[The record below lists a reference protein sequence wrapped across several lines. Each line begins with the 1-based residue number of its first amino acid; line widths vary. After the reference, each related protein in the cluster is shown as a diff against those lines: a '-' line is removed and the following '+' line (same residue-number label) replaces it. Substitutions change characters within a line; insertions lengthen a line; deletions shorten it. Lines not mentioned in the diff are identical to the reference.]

1 MIMSSENQQGLM
13 SFVYSMSRLT
23 IDSQGKSCCSKII
36 LSTYK
41 NAYYDR
47 SCSYIFYQSLK
58 EIYDIKQTI

>member
-1 MIMSSENQQGLM
+1 MVKPSENQQVLM
-13 SFVYSMSRLT
+13 NFVYSMSRLT

-41 NAYYDR
+41 NAFYDR

-58 EIYDIKQTI
+58 EIYDIKQAI